1 MAKRTFIESETVKK
15 VVLFDI
21 DGTIIDSWDFI
32 YGAFKYTVDFHGL
45 KHPTEEFMKS
55 TIGKSLSDFYQAAFP
70 MEDHILLGQTHHNF
84 QQARFD
90 SVKLFPNI
98 VSTLKKIKETG
109 FQIAAVSNRSKD
121 SLHKSLKLAK
131 IHKFFDIIVS
141 ADDVKNPKPHK
152 DHLMKALKY
161 FKIKSSDAFMVG
173 DTDYDI
179 KAGKHAN
186 VSTIG
191 VTYGFAGKDIKNY
204 NPDFVINALDE
215 VLDILK

>member
-1 MAKRTFIESETVKK
+1 MKK

-55 TIGKSLSDFYQAAFP
+55 TMGKSLSDFYQAAFP
-70 MEDHILLGQTHHNF
+70 MHDHILLGQTHHNYQLTKF
-84 QQARFD
+84 N
-90 SVKLFPNI
+90 SVKLFPKTL
-98 VSTLKKIKETG
+98 STLKKIKEKG

-131 IHKFFDIIVS
+131 IHKFFDIVVS

-161 FKIKSSDAFMVG
+161 FKVKSPDAFMVG

-179 KAGKHAN
+179 KAGKHAR
-186 VSTIG
+186 VETIG
-191 VTYGFAGKDIKNY
+191 VTYGFAGQDIKKY
-204 NPDFVINALDE
+204 NPDFVIDKLED
-215 VLDILK
+215 LLKILS